1 MVVVVRLAAAVAM
14 AVSPP
19 LVMAVSMAVAAEQHA
34 VTGQVATALVAL
46 SE

>member
-1 MVVVVRLAAAVAM
+1 MVRLAAAAEMEVYLW
-14 AVSPP
+14 

-34 VTGQVATALVAL
+34 VTGQVATALAAL

>member
-1 MVVVVRLAAAVAM
+1 MVVVVRLAAAAAM
-14 AVSPP
+14 EIYPS